1 MTDKPKLEPE
11 PKANLKPKADVKIE
25 FYHEDRIVVLET
37 KEMDNRGRITHS
49 QYKMNLSSLKL
60 HAPILVNFFIEELNL
75 NGIKGTEMDPI
86 ILPFLTQEFSNFL
99 HWIYDREWCPFQL
112 TEESLVDLLE
122 VAFTLKAEDGISYA
136 VHGLE
141 SLGTPPAR
149 MLELVGDFHHIPDVH
164 RWLGPAVKALIQ
176 RPLGEITQDEE
187 RQILVAYPTIARTR
201 EAICT
206 LLMEI
211 SQATFP
217 LFLVDKEQGL
227 PSSEACSEHAACIES
242 WHSVWKEK
250 ITSCLLDFKK
260 PLTYK
265 ELLDILQSTNFPLGS
280 NLPEELK
287 LLLGSLQIQLEGNFS
302 PNPSFPTPSPSP
314 ERPSKAAR
322 VTKYLSI
329 RTRPKPPW
337 LASKSRMTCEAG
349 IQVDLDLAAQVRLMF
364 FLGFTISHSTMTA
377 TLAIG

>member
-11 PKANLKPKADVKIE
+11 PKANLKPKADVESLMQVDLDDPSYTKIVE
-25 FYHEDRIVVLET
+25 FYHEDRMVVLET

-49 QYKMNLSSLKL
+49 RYKMNLSSLKL
-60 HAPILVNFFIEELNL
+60 HAPILVNFFVEELNL

-86 ILPFLTQEFSNFL
+86 ILPFSTREFSNFL
-99 HWIYDREWCPFQL
+99 HWIHDREWRPFQL

-122 VAFTLKAEDGISYA
+122 VASTLKAEDGISYA

-149 MLELVGDFHHIPDVH
+149 MLELVGDFHHIPDIH

-187 RQILVAYPTIARTR
+187 RQILAAYPTIARTR
-201 EAICT
+201 EAIRT
-206 LLMEI
+206 LLTEI

-217 LFLVDKEQGL
+217 LFLVDKEQGP
-227 PSSEACSEHAACIES
+227 PSSEACSEHAACVES

-250 ITSCLLDFKK
+250 ITSRLLDFKK

-265 ELLDILQSTNFPLGS
+265 ELLDILQSTDFPAVNPFCKNRMLKWLKKKNNFPGMQ
-280 NLPEELK
+280 
-287 LLLGSLQIQLEGNFS
+287 QIVDDAVASVEDIYRIY
-302 PNPSFPTPSPSP
+302 PSAP
-314 ERPSKAAR
+314 
-322 VTKYLSI
+322 
-329 RTRPKPPW
+329 
-337 LASKSRMTCEAG
+337 
-349 IQVDLDLAAQVRLMF
+349 
-364 FLGFTISHSTMTA
+364 ISA
-377 TLAIG
+377 